1 MRLFLPQ
8 GKEVVPRIPRAAS
21 FRLIVAPED
30 FPPFKK
36 DHREKEEENV
46 VKKALCILVLYVGV
60 CGIVAAAGQN
70 EGPTI
75 KVGVVAELTGDIP
88 AVGASC
94 KNAAEM
100 AAKEVN
106 DAGGLEVGGTK
117 YKISLFIEDNAGKA
131 DQSASAAQ
139 KLITQQNV
147 VAIIGPN
154 ASRYAIPASEIA
166 ESSHVVLIT
175 PWSTNPKTTL
185 DARTGAPKK
194 YVFRSCFIDP
204 FQGRVVAKF
213 ALDNLKARKAAVL
226 YDVASE
232 YNKGIAEF
240 FKTTFEQSGGQVVA
254 FETYTTGDKDFSAQ
268 LTKIK
273 ESNADV
279 IFLPNYYSEVPLQ
292 IQQAHRLGIKTPFLG
307 SDSWGSEELLK
318 LGGKD
323 LEGYYFSTH
332 YAADA
337 ATPMA
342 TKFIDAYKAKYG
354 STPDDVAALTYDAF
368 GLLWTALKNAGK
380 VDRQAV
386 RDALAKIPLYE
397 GVTGNMKFQEGSGD
411 PIKSAVILQIKG
423 GKFVW
428 FANANP

>member
-1 MRLFLPQ
+1 VLAIISLLLAGCAQ
-8 GKEVVPRIPRAAS
+8 GGGA
-21 FRLIVAPED
+21 
-30 FPPFKK
+30 
-36 DHREKEEENV
+36 
-46 VKKALCILVLYVGV
+46 
-60 CGIVAAAGQN
+60 Q
-70 EGPTI
+70 TI
-75 KVGVVAELTGDIP
+75 KVGGIGELTGDIP
-88 AVGASC
+88 AVGASF

-100 AAKEVN
+100 AVKEIN
-106 DAGGLEVGGTK
+106 DAGGLEVGGKK
-117 YKISLFIEDNAGKA
+117 YQVELFIEDNAGKA

-166 ESSHVVLIT
+166 ESSKVVLIS

-185 DARTGAPKK
+185 DAKTNQPKK
-194 YVFRSCFIDP
+194 YVFRACFIDP

-213 ALDNLKARKAAVL
+213 ALDNMKAKNAAVL

-240 FKTTFEQSGGQVVA
+240 FKQTFEESGGQVVA
-254 FETYTTGDKDFSAQ
+254 FETYTTNDKDFSAQ

-273 ESNADV
+273 DAAPDV

-292 IQQAHRLGIKTPFLG
+292 IQQAKRLGITAPFLG
-307 SDSWGSEELLK
+307 SDSWGSAELLN
-318 LGGKD
+318 LCGAD
-323 LEGYYFSTH
+323 CEGYYFSTH
-332 YAADA
+332 YAPDI
-337 ATPMA
+337 ATPIA
-342 TKFIDAYKAKYG
+342 TKFIDAYKAKYNA
-354 STPDDVAALTYDAF
+354 TPDDVAALTYDAF
-368 GLLWTALKNAGK
+368 GLLWTALKDAGK

-386 RDALAKIPLYE
+386 RDALAKLPSYD

-411 PIKSAVILQIKG
+411 PIKSAVILQIKD

>member
-1 MRLFLPQ
+1 MKKVALFL
-8 GKEVVPRIPRAAS
+8 G
-21 FRLIVAPED
+21 
-30 FPPFKK
+30 
-36 DHREKEEENV
+36 
-46 VKKALCILVLYVGV
+46 LVLILSMLLSA
-60 CGIVAAAGQN
+60 CGGGGGQAT
-70 EGPTI
+70 TI

-100 AAKEVN
+100 AVQQIN
-106 DAGGLEVGGTK
+106 DAGGLEVGGKK
-117 YKISLFIEDNAGKA
+117 YTIELFIEDNAGKA

-147 VAIIGPN
+147 VAIVGPN

-166 ESSHVVLIT
+166 ESSKVVLIS

-185 DARTGAPKK
+185 NANTNESKR
-194 YVFRSCFIDP
+194 YVFRAAFIDP

-213 ALDNLKARKAAVL
+213 ALDNLKAMKAAVL

-240 FKTTFEQSGGQVVA
+240 FKATYEENGGTIVA

-273 ESNADV
+273 DAGPEV

-292 IQQAHRLGIKTPFLG
+292 IQQAHRLGIDVPFLG
-307 SDSWGSEELLK
+307 SDSWGSTELITLC
-318 LGGKD
+318 GAD
-323 LEGYYFSTH
+323 CEGYYFSTH

-337 ATPMA
+337 ATPVA
-342 TKFIDAYKAKYG
+342 TQFIEAYKTKYG
-354 STPDDVAALTYDAF
+354 STPDDVAALTFDSF
-368 GLLWTALKNAGK
+368 GLLWQALQAAGK
-380 VDRQAV
+380 VDREAV
-386 RDALAKIPLYE
+386 RDALAKIPNFE
-397 GVTGNMKFQEGSGD
+397 GVTGNMSFTEGSGD
-411 PIKSAVILQIKG
+411 PIKSAVILQVKG
-423 GKFVW
+423 DKFVW

>member
-1 MRLFLPQ
+1 M
-8 GKEVVPRIPRAAS
+8 
-21 FRLIVAPED
+21 
-30 FPPFKK
+30 KK
-36 DHREKEEENV
+36 I
-46 VKKALCILVLYVGV
+46 AFSLGLVLIFSMLLSA
-60 CGIVAAAGQN
+60 CGGGGGDA
-70 EGPTI
+70 TI

-100 AAKEVN
+100 AVQQIN
-106 DAGGLEVGGTK
+106 DAGGLEVGGKK
-117 YKISLFIEDNAGKA
+117 YKVELFIEDNAGKA

-166 ESSHVVLIT
+166 ESSKVVLIS

-185 DARTGAPKK
+185 NANTNESKR
-194 YVFRSCFIDP
+194 YVFRAAFIDP

-213 ALDNLKARKAAVL
+213 ALDNLKAKKAAVL

-240 FKTTFEQSGGQVVA
+240 FKSTYEENGGTIVA

-273 ESNADV
+273 DAGPEV

-292 IQQAHRLGIKTPFLG
+292 IQQAHRLGIDVPFLG
-307 SDSWGSEELLK
+307 SDSWGSTELITLC
-318 LGGKD
+318 GAD
-323 LEGYYFSTH
+323 CEGYYFSTH

-337 ATPMA
+337 ATPVA
-342 TKFIDAYKAKYG
+342 TKFIDAYKVKYG
-354 STPDDVAALTYDAF
+354 STPDDVAALTFDSF
-368 GLLWTALKNAGK
+368 GLLWQALQTAGK
-380 VDRQAV
+380 VDREAV
-386 RDALAKIPLYE
+386 RDALAKIPKYE
-397 GVTGNMKFQEGSGD
+397 GVTGNMSFTEGSGD
-411 PIKSAVILQIKG
+411 PIKSAVILQVKG
-423 GKFVW
+423 DKFVW